1 MRTGSVLIRRAAL
14 LLATLLFLFGAAGCA
29 RQESGELAVAVTI
42 VDSLFFTPS
51 VSAAQVRPGED
62 FTVRL
67 DMRYG
72 YEFVSCDYGDY
83 TAVREGETS
92 VLLTLHDVARPSR
105 VTVSAQLAAVENVR
119 EELTCAI
126 TYDYAGGAYEGESG
140 RTGAIPCSAGTRSGT
155 AAASTSAWAAA

>member
-29 RQESGELAVAVTI
+29 RQESGEPAVAVTI

-83 TAVREGETS
+83 TAVRRGR
-92 VLLTLHDVARPSR
+92 HPS
-105 VTVSAQLAAVENVR
+105 
-119 EELTCAI
+119 C
-126 TYDYAGGAYEGESG
+126 
-140 RTGAIPCSAGTRSGT
+140 
-155 AAASTSAWAAA
+155 